1 MNKLFITLSIMMGVV
16 VLSSNYLVQFPINYF
31 GLNEILT
38 YGAFSYPIA
47 FLITDLANRSY
58 GKLLARQIVYL
69 GFLIGIIFTLLF
81 STDFA
86 DLISVRIAIGSGVAF
101 ITAQLLDIQIF
112 DRLRKKEWFVAP
124 LTSSLIGSTVDT
136 FLFFSIS
143 FYATGVPWV
152 TLSLGDLAVKVL
164 VALIMLIPFRM
175 LLKIIKPIKV
185 SNIFDENKN
194 DPILKTKLFNQD
206 LDNPI
211 GIAAGFD
218 KNAEVYNP
226 LFKLGFG
233 FVEVGTVTPLK
244 QYGNE
249 KPRVFRLVEDQALI
263 NRLGFNNHGSDTILN
278 RIKSNKKLGVL
289 GVNVGPN
296 KDSNDRLNDYL
307 IGLEKFSEVADY
319 ITINISSPNTENLRN
334 FHDENKLKDLLTS
347 ISEKKKQ
354 LKTEIPVAVKI
365 SPDINENQIDLIS
378 EILLENEIS
387 AIIISNTSEACRET
401 LQNIQRHQKGG
412 LSGKPI
418 EKKSNLLIS
427 KFYNLIKGKIKI
439 IGVGGVDSGKA
450 AYDKFLLGADYVQL
464 YTGMV
469 FQGPNIAGM
478 IKKDLKE
485 LLIRD
490 GVKNFTEIVGN
501 KTVS

>member
-1 MNKLFITLSIMMGVV
+1 MY
-16 VLSSNYLVQFPINYF
+16 SN
-31 GLNEILT
+31 
-38 YGAFSYPIA
+38 
-47 FLITDLANRSY
+47 
-58 GKLLARQIVYL
+58 
-69 GFLIGIIFTLLF
+69 
-81 STDFA
+81 
-86 DLISVRIAIGSGVAF
+86 
-101 ITAQLLDIQIF
+101 
-112 DRLRKKEWFVAP
+112 LR
-124 LTSSLIGSTVDT
+124 SLIFKIDPERAH
-136 FLFFSIS
+136 FLAIQ
-143 FYATGVPWV
+143 
-152 TLSLGDLAVKVL
+152 SLKLNL
-164 VALIMLIPFRM
+164 
-175 LLKIIKPIKV
+175 V
-185 SNIFDENKN
+185 SNIFDENKK
-194 DPILKTKLFNQD
+194 DPLLKTKLFNQD

-296 KDSNDRLNDYL
+296 KDSNDRLKDYL

-334 FHDENKLKDLLTS
+334 FHEENKLKELLKS
-347 ISEKKKQ
+347 VSEKKKQ

-387 AIIISNTSEACRET
+387 AIIISNTSEASRET

-427 KFYNLIKGKIKI
+427 KFYKLIKGKIKI